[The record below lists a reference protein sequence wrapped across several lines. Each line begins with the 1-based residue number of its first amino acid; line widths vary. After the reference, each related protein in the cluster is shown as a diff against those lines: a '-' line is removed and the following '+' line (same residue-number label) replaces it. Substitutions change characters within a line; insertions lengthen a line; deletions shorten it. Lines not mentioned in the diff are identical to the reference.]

1 MDPIH
6 AAPPGL
12 DRLAEIMR
20 RLRDPETGCPW
31 DLEQTHDSIAPCAI
45 EEAHEVADAIAR
57 RDWDELRV
65 ELGDLLLQV
74 AYHAR
79 MAEEAG
85 RFDLAGVVDAICG
98 KMIARHP
105 HVFGAVSRDG
115 DAPRDK
121 SAEAQAADWE
131 AAKAAERAGR
141 GEARALDGIPLGL
154 PALTRAAK
162 LQRRAARVGFDWPDP
177 GPVAEKVA
185 EEARELAQAR
195 GPEETAEELGDLLFA
210 VVNLARHRGVDP
222 EGALRAANAKFA
234 RRFEGVEAAL
244 AAEGRRPAQATLREM
259 DALWEA
265 QKAAETPGH
274 IPERADRD

>member
-6 AAPPGL
+6 DAAPGL

-31 DLEQTHDSIAPCAI
+31 DREQTHDTIAPYAI
-45 EEAHEVADAIAR
+45 EEAHEVADAVAR
-57 RDWDELRV
+57 RDWDELRS

-74 AYHAR
+74 VYHAR

-85 RFDLAGVVDAICG
+85 RFDLPGVVDAICD

-105 HVFGAVSRDG
+105 HVFAGASRD
-115 DAPRDK
+115 K
-121 SAEAQAADWE
+121 TAQAQTADWE

-141 GEARALDGIPLGL
+141 GEKGTLDGIPLGL

-162 LQRRAARVGFDWPDP
+162 LQRRAARVGFDWPDI

-185 EEARELAQAR
+185 EEARELAAA
-195 GPEETAEELGDLLFA
+195 GTAEETAEEIGDLLFSL
-210 VVNLARHRGVDP
+210 VNLARHRGVDP

-244 AAEGRRPAQATLREM
+244 AAQGRGPREATLLEM
-259 DALWEA
+259 DALWDA
-265 QKAAETPGH
+265 QKAAETRGRR
-274 IPERADRD
+274 PERAERE

>member
-6 AAPPGL
+6 DAPPGL

-20 RLRDPETGCPW
+20 RLRDPEAGCPW
-31 DLEQTHDSIAPCAI
+31 DLAQTHDTIAPYAI

-57 RDWDELRV
+57 RDWDDLRS

-74 AYHAR
+74 VYHAR
-79 MAEEAG
+79 MAKEAG
-85 RFDLAGVVDAICG
+85 HFDLAGVIGAICD

-105 HVFGAVSRDG
+105 HVFGAASRD
-115 DAPRDK
+115 K
-121 SAEAQAADWE
+121 TAEAQSADWE

-141 GEARALDGIPLGL
+141 GERGTLDGIPLGL
-154 PALTRAAK
+154 PALTRALK

-185 EEARELAQAR
+185 EEARELAEAE
-195 GPEETAEELGDLLFA
+195 GPAEAAEELGDLLFA
-210 VVNLARHRGVDP
+210 IVNLARHRGVDP
-222 EGALRAANAKFA
+222 EAALRAASAKFS

-244 AAEGRRPAQATLREM
+244 AAAGRALPDATPGEL
-259 DALWEA
+259 DALWEG
-265 QKAAETPGH
+265 QKAAERTSG
-274 IPERADRD
+274 RGDRD